1 MPSSRPATPPD
12 AANAHDA
19 LRGLA
24 KWQLERDDVSD
35 PGGRIYRDAN
45 GEVYH
50 SVTRILKETSNSKA
64 ALEAWVARLG
74 VELANVER
82 GTAAERGTRT
92 HNAAEYV
99 LRSAKK
105 LAIGA
110 ANKRGTLYEKPDG
123 LIRTPAPLTRWALK
137 QVLPSAPK
145 VGFSASG
152 YRRGLLAWIE
162 ENVTAIH
169 AVEFSIHH
177 PAGFA
182 GTADALLD
190 VNGKGPMVVDWKS
203 SFNKRSEALLEDYID
218 QLGAYS
224 IGLKHLTGIV
234 AKGGLVVVARRAGP
248 PDVRE
253 LSELELRGAESRY
266 MSRCEIYYD
275 ALHKLRSSST

>member
-1 MPSSRPATPPD
+1 
-12 AANAHDA
+12 
-19 LRGLA
+19 
-24 KWQLERDDVSD
+24 
-35 PGGRIYRDAN
+35 
-45 GEVYH
+45 
-50 SVTRILKETSNSKA
+50 
-64 ALEAWVARLG
+64 
-74 VELANVER
+74 
-82 GTAAERGTRT
+82 
-92 HNAAEYV
+92 
-99 LRSAKK
+99 
-105 LAIGA
+105 
-110 ANKRGTLYEKPDG
+110 
-123 LIRTPAPLTRWALK
+123 
-137 QVLPSAPK
+137 VLPSAPK

-169 AVEFSIHH
+169 AIEFSIHH